1 MSEKEGY
8 DFFVTKSGVII
19 DPERMEFNVTI
30 FKPFEVTTYQP
41 LQKAFSESKVKEDTD
56 VLGVALPSGRMLTL
70 IKKQMAYHHVAQGEL
85 DNEPWLVSF

>member
-1 MSEKEGY
+1 MSTKEGPA
-8 DFFVTKSGVII
+8 FFVTKSGVVI

-30 FKPFEVTTYQP
+30 FKPFEVTSYQP
-41 LQKAFSESKVKEDTD
+41 LQKAFANGKVKEGTD
-56 VLGVALPSGRMLTL
+56 VLGVALPGGRMLTL